1 MSSVRPLGSI
11 PVGVVIERRR
21 AKSAWLDF
29 SWRPVGTFPGSP
41 DVEPWTVL
49 SSDGDLTLFYAGTA
63 EIELHR
69 SDTDNYRRN
78 LTSVAPSIW
87 VVLQPRDGNPPYQLS
102 GATAD
107 PAEGEGMTEAGT
119 AIVEMVPM
127 PEPIRKAIAAFVAK
141 YHVEQV
147 FEKRVRDR
155 ADPEALARQSPR
167 QRRDDE

>member
-1 MSSVRPLGSI
+1 LGSI
-11 PVGVVIERRR
+11 PVGVVVERRR

-29 SWRPVGTFPGSP
+29 TWRPIGIFAGSSE
-41 DVEPWTVL
+41 VEPWTVL
-49 SSDGDLTLFYAGTA
+49 SSNGDLTLFYAGAA

-69 SDTDNYRRN
+69 SETDNYRRN
-78 LTSVAPSIW
+78 LASIAPSIW
-87 VVLQPRDGNPPYQLS
+87 VVLQPSGGEPPYRLF

-127 PEPIRKAIAAFVAK
+127 PEPIRKTIAAFVAK

-167 QRRDDE
+167 QRRDNE